1 MFCCYLMQH
10 LMKRIQRGPVRGI
23 SLKLQVCVEQQ
34 QQQQQGKQRAV
45 SAAAC
50 ATQRLQQQSSVSCG
64 VQPCAAA
71 WFDKLTQ
78 MLGCGS
84 TAAAAAAGGGWSQLH
99 RFAATA
105 AATV

>member
-34 QQQQQGKQRAV
+34 QLLQQQGKQRAV

-50 ATQRLQQQSSVSCG
+50 ATQRSQQPSSVSCG

-71 WFDKLTQ
+71 WFGKLTQ
-78 MLGCGS
+78 LLGCGS
-84 TAAAAAAGGGWSQLH
+84 TAAAAAAGWSQL
-99 RFAATA
+99 RSFAATA
-105 AATV
+105 AAATV